1 MTPSTTDM
9 SVLEAIVASAPKA
22 AARPQSLETMSPQ
35 ELDAEAK
42 RVALARKEIEAMPS
56 KTDKERQSRAGKL
69 AANTSR
75 IKAIVQEAQDRLE
88 KQAEASK
95 ATPAPKA
102 S

>member
-1 MTPSTTDM
+1 
-9 SVLEAIVASAPKA
+9 
-22 AARPQSLETMSPQ
+22 
-35 ELDAEAK
+35 
-42 RVALARKEIEAMPS
+42 MPS

-95 ATPAPKA
+95 ATPATPAKA